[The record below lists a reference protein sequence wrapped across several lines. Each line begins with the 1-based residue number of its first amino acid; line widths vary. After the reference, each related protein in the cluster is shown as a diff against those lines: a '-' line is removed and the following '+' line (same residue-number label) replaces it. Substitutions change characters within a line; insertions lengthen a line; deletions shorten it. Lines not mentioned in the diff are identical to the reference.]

1 MDLNLFLGCER
12 VQNHLPGQW
21 TFANTTRIQMERTHV
36 RCYGNVAPPE
46 GVAVRKHPRRKVWP
60 PRHYPEGIKSFSPV
74 LVRQHLHRVFV
85 ENQFNPVRVE

>member
-46 GVAVRKHPRRKVWP
+46 GVAVRKHPHVSDITQAENGLHWP
-60 PRHYPEGIKSFSPV
+60 PTR
-74 LVRQHLHRVFV
+74 
-85 ENQFNPVRVE
+85 